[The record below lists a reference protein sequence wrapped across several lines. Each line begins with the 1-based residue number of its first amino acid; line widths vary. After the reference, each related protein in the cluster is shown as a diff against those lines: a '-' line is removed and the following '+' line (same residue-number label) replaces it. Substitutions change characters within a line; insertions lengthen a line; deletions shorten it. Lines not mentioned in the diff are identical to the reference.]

1 MKRFMQVLLVLV
13 ICSSVTYKLSAQD
26 MTGKMDNNSSFS
38 FVKLVS
44 DDVKETYDK
53 LIQLAEAMPSEDYS
67 WRPEEGVRSV
77 SEVYVHVAMSNYF
90 FLSYLG
96 LPMPKELKPG
106 TENQQLE
113 KEMTDKAEIVNFLK
127 KSSDDAQKFLA
138 GYTDTDFDT
147 VVELPFGKFT
157 KAQLLMLT
165 ATHPHEHLGQ
175 EIAYARINHIVPPW
189 SRKGN

>member
-1 MKRFMQVLLVLV
+1 MKRFMQVLFVLV
-13 ICSSVTYKLSAQD
+13 ICSSITYKLSAQD
-26 MTGKMDNNSSFS
+26 MTGKMDNNSSS
-38 FVKLVS
+38 SLVKLVS
-44 DDVKETYDK
+44 DDLKETYDK
-53 LIQLAEAMPSEDYS
+53 LIQLADAMPAKDYN

-106 TENQQLE
+106 TENQKLE
-113 KEMTDKAEIVNFLK
+113 KEMTDKEEIVNLLK
-127 KSSDDAQKFLA
+127 QSSADAQKFLA
-138 GYTDTDFDT
+138 SYTGTDFDT

-157 KAQLLMLT
+157 KGQILMLT

-175 EIAYARINHIVPPW
+175 SIAYARANHIVPPW
-189 SRKGN
+189 SK

>member
-175 EIAYARINHIVPPW
+175 AIAYARINHIVPPW